1 MLPMLPLETLPGWP
15 EVADP
20 GVGMVL
26 LILVGLPLAISI
38 PIVLITIGPTWF
50 RQGREQSSEA
60 LPVLAEG
67 LANRDVAP
75 GEKVGSEAS

>member
-15 EVADP
+15 EVTDP

-38 PIVLITIGPTWF
+38 PIFLLTIGPTWF
-50 RQGREQSSEA
+50 RQGREQPSETVPA
-60 LPVLAEG
+60 LAEG
-67 LANRDVAP
+67 SAGQ
-75 GEKVGSEAS
+75 GELVRETAGSETS